1 MNRKLKKLMKNTY
14 GNSSPQKKNAFIQQM
29 LSEPAWRKLH
39 PFSSFFA
46 LHPVIVPMTAV
57 FSAVAVCILMIAVGF
72 GKGKAPVP
80 DTPPEIITELTVTTS
95 LGTDSAAK
103 STEASDT
110 NSADTNSNTKTKSK
124 TNTQTKTVTTA
135 VSSAASKKSA
145 GSAKS
150 SEKNKNVQTAS
161 ADNSKAPNSVTTSIY
176 YSNFFGHTYTEVSD
190 LSYLEMYGYPDSNV
204 FIDAFKAEY
213 EKKEHDISFDEV
225 LERYEEATG
234 QSLTAD
240 DMDQLFMSLLC
251 WNDDSNIIEGDITD
265 IQYTSY
271 EGKPWTICEVTV
283 GHVYRFELTY
293 ENDYYIIN
301 KGDKIN
307 IAMPGGYM
315 SVSEYISLNPDD
327 TLFKDWS
334 RERIENTTIYEA
346 GSNQT
351 EIKTGDHYGF
361 FLELCELDLPYDN
374 LYKRKMMCDIA
385 QFTVN
390 NGEFVSCNSNYSH
403 FRANTDKFTDS
414 RMWKYFYDSDSDRC
428 IAFRNDSF
436 LLFGAVSCFN
446 VSPDGRL
453 TYLDHFYTDDGFFP
467 FHEPYGEEEIYS
479 YTGSV
484 VSGNDFILTWTDS
497 GVTLQYKFDNLYDE
511 LTEIKFNIPR

>member
-14 GNSSPQKKNAFIQQM
+14 GNSYPQKKNAFIQQM
-29 LSEPAWRKLH
+29 LSEPTWRRLH

-46 LHPVIVPMTAV
+46 LHPVIVPISAV
-57 FSAVAVCILMIAVGF
+57 FSAVAVCLIMIVVGF

-95 LGTDSAAK
+95 VGTNSPAI
-103 STEASDT
+103 STESSET
-110 NSADTNSNTKTKSK
+110 YTADTVSKSPK
-124 TNTQTKTVTTA
+124 NTQTKNKTTTITSS
-135 VSSAASKKSA
+135 VSSKSA

-150 SEKNKNVQTAS
+150 SEKNKNIQTAS
-161 ADNSKAPNSVTTSIY
+161 ADNPKAPNSVTTSIY
-176 YSNFFGHTYTEVSD
+176 YSNFFGHSYTEVNDFS
-190 LSYLEMYGYPDSNV
+190 SLEMYGYPDSNV

-234 QSLTAD
+234 QSLSAD
-240 DMDQLFMSLLC
+240 VMDQLVMSLLC
-251 WNDDSNIIEGDITD
+251 WNDDSNVIEGDITD

-271 EGKPWTICEVTV
+271 EGKPWTICEITV
-283 GHVYRFELTY
+283 SHVYRFELTY
-293 ENDYYIIN
+293 KNDYYIIN
-301 KGDKIN
+301 KGDKLN

-327 TLFKDWS
+327 KLFKGWS
-334 RERIENTTIYEA
+334 RERIENTVIYEA

-390 NGEFVSCNSNYSH
+390 NGEFVSCNSNYSN
-403 FRANTDKFTDS
+403 FRADTERFADNRT
-414 RMWKYFYDSDSDRC
+414 WKYFYDSDSDRC
-428 IAFRNDSF
+428 IAFRDDSF
-436 LLFGAVSCFN
+436 LLFGAVSCFSVN
-446 VSPDGRL
+446 PDGRL

-484 VSGNDFILTWTDS
+484 ISGKDFILTWTDS
-497 GVTLQYKFDNLYDE
+497 GVTLQYKFDYLYDD
-511 LTEIKFNIPR
+511 LTEIKFSIPK